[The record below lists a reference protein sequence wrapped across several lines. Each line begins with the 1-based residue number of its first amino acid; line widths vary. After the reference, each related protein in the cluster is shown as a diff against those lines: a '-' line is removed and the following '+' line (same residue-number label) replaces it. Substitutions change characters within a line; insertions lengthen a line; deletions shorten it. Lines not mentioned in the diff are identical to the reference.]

1 MKKLLFLVFIPFF
14 SFSQQSKTI
23 KGSLLD
29 ENDQPLPFANVLL
42 LKSKDSTLFKALT
55 SDVSGNFEFKD
66 AKDGSFKLRIS
77 MVGYQDFYSPA
88 FVISDESPV
97 FSIPLIKMVLNT
109 TVLKELKVVAKKPF
123 IEQQIDRTVVNVE
136 NSIVASGNTALEVLE
151 KAPGVIVDRQNN
163 DLKLKNKNGVLV
175 MIDGRRN
182 YLSNEALVQMLGNMT
197 SDQIESIEI
206 ITNPSSKYDASG
218 NSGIINIKLKKN
230 KAFGTNGTV
239 SVTAGDAFIPYS
251 TSDLYRGS
259 GSVSLNHR
267 NKKWNVYGNGTLNRN
282 AFYSDNNLSRV
293 VDFEGLNSRFTQ
305 QSQRNGSGIYSAIK
319 LGADYF
325 ANEST
330 TLGWMFDANNWNGG
344 MNSTGLT
351 RIAETKNNENIN
363 SSLVPISE
371 MDNDN
376 WNYTGNFNL
385 KKSLNKKGKEYTI
398 DADYS
403 GFRNYSF
410 QSFDTRYYDANQ
422 NETSALIQRN
432 STPSDIDIFAAKFDF
447 TLPMED
453 KSKVEFGAKSS
464 FVKTDNDFRFDQ
476 FQENVWSPDLG
487 KTNHFV
493 YKEFVNAAYINW
505 GKQWKKVG
513 VQSGLRAEYTN
524 SEGNSKTLN
533 KVVPRSYLS
542 IFPTFFLNQQLTKNH
557 SMRYSYSRRIGR
569 PNYQQLNPFLFF
581 LDPYTFQRGNEF
593 LKPQFTDNLEL
604 AYTYKGSVSLSLG
617 YAHIKDNM
625 FDVLEQDD
633 KSKVTYQTSTNLEN
647 VENYSANLSFP
658 IPVTKWWNM
667 QNNFN
672 LYYARFRDS
681 DVSGGKLDVGQLA
694 YNFYTSS
701 TFSLKKGWSAEANMW
716 YNSPQVM
723 GIIRTDKAQYAVN
736 GGVQKTIFE
745 GKGKL
750 KFNVN
755 DLFLTSFFNGYVKYQ
770 NVDLKVS
777 NRWTS
782 RRVSLTFSYNF
793 GNQNVKA
800 SRRRG
805 TATED
810 LKQRAGSQNQ

>member
-1 MKKLLFLVFIPFF
+1 MKKLLFLVFIPLF
-14 SFSQQSKTI
+14 SFAQQSKTI

-42 LKSKDSTLFKALT
+42 IKSKDSTLFKALT
-55 SDVSGNFEFKD
+55 SDVGGNFEFKD
-66 AKDGSFKLRIS
+66 AKDGNFKLRIS

-97 FSIPLIKMVLNT
+97 FSIPSIKMALNT

-151 KAPGVIVDRQNN
+151 KTPGVIVDRQNN

-239 SVTAGDAFIPYS
+239 SVTAGDAFIPNS

-259 GSVSLNHR
+259 GSVSLNYR

-385 KKSLNKKGKEYTI
+385 KKALNKKGKEYTI

-476 FQENVWSPDLG
+476 FQENAWSPDLG

-604 AYTYKGSVSLSLG
+604 AYTFKGSVSLSLG

-736 GGVQKTIFE
+736 GGVQKTILE

-805 TATED
+805 TATDD

>member
-1 MKKLLFLVFIPFF
+1 MKKLLFLVFIPLL

-55 SDVSGNFEFKD
+55 SDVGGNFEFKD

-97 FSIPLIKMVLNT
+97 FSIPSIKMALNT

-239 SVTAGDAFIPYS
+239 SVTAGDAFIPNS

-385 KKSLNKKGKEYTI
+385 KKALNKKGKEYTI

-542 IFPTFFLNQQLTKNH
+542 LFPTFFLNQQLSKNH

-736 GGVQKTIFE
+736 GGVQKTILE

-805 TATED
+805 TATDD